1 MKSIARRPTALVAAA
16 LLACLA
22 GTASAQAATE
32 LKLSTAAPAGS
43 PWAKQLDRLAA
54 DVAAETNNSVKIS
67 IFYSSQLGTENDV
80 LAQLMRGRVDMG
92 VFTAGSVALQ
102 VPEAILPGLYH
113 YFDSVPQRDCIL
125 DKHVLRP
132 FAEAIAP
139 KGMHMLGWF
148 EIGTGQFAGKKPFA
162 SPDDIRGLK
171 VGVTT
176 NKAINLFFQ
185 TYEAIP
191 VATPIAEATS
201 NIGTGL
207 IDVYPTVPAFY
218 VPSGLNKVAPVWSIT
233 NYSWQP
239 AVVLMGKRAWDA
251 LTPEQRA
258 GVERGVAKVPAAQIR
273 AEIAAAEKAMI
284 GKHKEG
290 GGQVVETTP
299 ELQAAWKKP
308 MPGYYKELTK
318 ELGPNAQKL
327 FATMEAGKKACS
339 Q

>member
-1 MKSIARRPTALVAAA
+1 MKPIARPMALVAAA
-16 LLACLA
+16 CLACLA
-22 GTASAQAATE
+22 GTASAQAVTE

-43 PWAKQLDRLAA
+43 PWAKQIDRLAA

-67 IFYSSQLGTENDV
+67 IFYNSQLGTENDV

-92 VFTAGSVALQ
+92 IFTTGSVALQ
-102 VPEAILPGLYH
+102 IPEAILPGLYH
-113 YFDSVPQRDCIL
+113 YYDSAPQRDCIL

-132 FAEAIAP
+132 YAEAIAP
-139 KGMHMLGWF
+139 KGMQMLGWY
-148 EIGTGQFAGKKPFA
+148 EVGSGQFSGKKPFA

-185 TYEAIP
+185 TYGAIP

-218 VPSGLNKVAPVWSIT
+218 VPSGLNKVAPVWSIS

-239 AVVLMGKRAWDA
+239 AALVMSTRAWSA

-258 GVERGVAKVPAAQIR
+258 GIERGVAKVPAAQIR
-273 AEIAAAEKAMI
+273 TEIAAAEKFMI
-284 GKHKEG
+284 NKHKEG

-308 MPGYYKELTK
+308 MAGYYKELTK
-318 ELGPNAQKL
+318 ELGPNGQKM
-327 FATMEAGKKACS
+327 FALMEAGKKACG